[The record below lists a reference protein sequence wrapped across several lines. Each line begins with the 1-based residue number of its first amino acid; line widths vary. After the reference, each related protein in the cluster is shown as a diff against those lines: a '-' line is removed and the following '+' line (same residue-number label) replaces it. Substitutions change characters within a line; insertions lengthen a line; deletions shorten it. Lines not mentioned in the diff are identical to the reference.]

1 MTKEEFVKK
10 WVGYNYDGSGEKD
23 VIEKE
28 MTKDLDYLI
37 WVYMKKNGLVVGS
50 KKV

>member
-10 WVGYNYDGSGEKD
+10 WDAQLEENDK
-23 VIEKE
+23 KE
-28 MTKDLDYLI
+28 MTKDLDALI
-37 WVYMKKNGLVVGS
+37 WMYMKKNGLVVGS